1 MDSLTDV
8 FQNLRI
14 VSVVQARLEATA
26 PWGLKRAADATESDA
41 KQADACTPFQ
51 FAHFGVVT
59 RGNCWLRV
67 DGLPDAIPLSGGD
80 CFLLAPGSSYSLRDN
95 PRTHA
100 VSFCSVL
107 PPGSSPTVRY
117 GGGGAPTTIISG
129 WFRFGTASLQ
139 SLERLLPPLILVKA
153 DQPRTPA
160 LRTTM
165 DMLASEMADPAP
177 GSGLLV
183 HRLADI
189 LFVQCLRAHIASK
202 GCDSGLLRAFFD
214 PQIGAALQSMHAKV
228 EAPWTVE
235 SLAVASGMSR
245 SAFALRFKQLVGET
259 PLEYLTTW
267 RMQKAVAMLQT
278 GGAKMTEVAASV
290 GYNSDAAFSKAFK
303 RVVHVAPRQFR
314 KDQSPSQ
321 IEQ

>member
-1 MDSLTDV
+1 MDSITDI
-8 FQNLRI
+8 FQSLQI

-26 PWGLKRAADATESDA
+26 PWGLKRAADATESDG
-41 KQADACTPFQ
+41 QQSGACAASQ
-51 FAHFGVVT
+51 FAHFGVVA

-67 DGLPDAIPLSGGD
+67 DGMPDAVPLAGGD

-100 VSFCSVL
+100 ASFCSVL
-107 PPGSSPTVRY
+107 PKDGSQIVRY

-129 WFRFGTASLQ
+129 WFRFGATSLQ
-139 SLERLLPPLILVKA
+139 SLVRLLPPLILVKA
-153 DQPRTPA
+153 EEPQTLA
-160 LRTTM
+160 LHTTM
-165 DMLASEMADPAP
+165 NMLAAETADPAP

-183 HRLADI
+183 QRLADI

-202 GCDSGLLRAFFD
+202 GCGNGLLRAFFD
-214 PQIGAALQSMHAKV
+214 PQIGAALQSMHARI

-235 SLAVASGMSR
+235 SLAAASGMSR

-267 RMQKAVAMLQT
+267 RMQKAAALLQT
-278 GGAKMTEVAASV
+278 GGAKMTAVAASV

-303 RVVHVAPRQFR
+303 RVVRVAPRQFR
-314 KDQSPSQ
+314 KDLLLSQ
-321 IEQ
+321 TAP